1 MGHLSVAACR
11 KLRAPARRRE
21 VPDGGGLYL
30 IVQTSGHKSWAL
42 RYRAQSGKVVKM
54 TLGPLGEKDTT
65 EPVVGQPLSPRSARI
80 LTEKIK
86 IERESGKDPI
96 AEHRAARRR
105 IVVDEAKKRSTTFLA
120 MARQWVEQ
128 EQRDEKHLRNWRK
141 QARVLGLI
149 YETDGGKPE
158 IIRGS
163 LADRWSD
170 RPVADL
176 SADDVFAAI
185 DEAHSTGLPGR
196 KARASGVSASR
207 RIELAKALS
216 TFLKYLRRGGSLLA
230 RRSLASMSRAGCGRG
245 SVLSR
250 TTSSGKS
257 GPRAPSSTLV
267 TAISLGCSY

>member
-42 RYRAQSGKVVKM
+42 RYRARSGKVVKM
-54 TLGPLGEKDTT
+54 TLGPLGEKDTI

-80 LTEKIK
+80 LAEKIK
-86 IERESGKDPI
+86 IDRESGKDPI

-128 EQRDEKHLRNWRK
+128 EQRDEKQLRNWRK

-149 YETDGGKPE
+149 YRPDGGAPE
-158 IIRGS
+158 VIRG
-163 LADRWSD
+163 
-170 RPVADL
+170 
-176 SADDVFAAI
+176 
-185 DEAHSTGLPGR
+185 
-196 KARASGVSASR
+196 
-207 RIELAKALS
+207 
-216 TFLKYLRRGGSLLA
+216 
-230 RRSLASMSRAGCGRG
+230 
-245 SVLSR
+245 
-250 TTSSGKS
+250 
-257 GPRAPSSTLV
+257 
-267 TAISLGCSY
+267 